1 MAEVEADG
9 ARTPDGE
16 DDPRPVSARAPATA
30 APVAR
35 DAAPPPDRT
44 AATPT
49 PPTAESEAARAERTS
64 DAHDPEARAAWIG
77 LLSFLS
83 DDELARYG
91 DIARDQLDQEW
102 QRGLLQ
108 ALGGI
113 TGLALMAGA
122 AAALIWG
129 WVALWLAVSVAI
141 VGCAIDVW
149 AWKKVKARRLWRS
162 HIRAVADEHAR
173 RQAASASAPN
183 AAE

>member
-9 ARTPDGE
+9 ARTPDR
-16 DDPRPVSARAPATA
+16 DSDPRPVSARPPETA
-30 APVAR
+30 QPVVS
-35 DAAPPPDRT
+35 DDTPPPDRT
-44 AATPT
+44 TATST

-91 DIARDQLDQEW
+91 EIARDQLDQEW
-102 QRGLLQ
+102 QRGFLQ

-129 WVALWLAVSVAI
+129 WVALWLAASVAI

-162 HIRAVADEHAR
+162 HIRAVADEQAR
-173 RQAASASAPN
+173 RRADTTPEAN
-183 AAE
+183 AA